1 MRILT
6 PEFYTRMV
14 HYTSLAEA
22 IDREC
27 IFTDEKNRT
36 LWLCRPHLLPPL
48 LPDRSPSPNED
59 NSLPRNGRGFLDELR
74 WTILRKLRCA
84 PADPAY
90 SMTPKSSSFHVD
102 DIRSRP
108 YSEIDQHVRR
118 FSSATMASEYRRTV
132 SKTFFAQRYCFGFVE
147 AVTLLDLCVRVVL
160 CFLGA
165 VQLKYSILG
174 SNGLGLLECVNGLV
188 TRKDW
193 MPCFGNVEAIDWRWF
208 SSSAIMVFACHVYE
222 LSKGYR

>member
-1 MRILT
+1 
-6 PEFYTRMV
+6 MV